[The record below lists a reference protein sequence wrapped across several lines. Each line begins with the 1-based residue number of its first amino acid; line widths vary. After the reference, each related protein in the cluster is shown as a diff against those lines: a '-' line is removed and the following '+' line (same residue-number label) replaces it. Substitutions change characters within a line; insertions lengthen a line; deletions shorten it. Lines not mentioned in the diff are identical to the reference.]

1 MGAAAIVRRG
11 WTALRRMSTVARLTA
26 ASAAGL
32 RPRLPP
38 GSLGPSSLARL
49 GDDLF
54 YRQRYRRYGP
64 IFKVLWN
71 QNLTICIVG
80 FERARRLLAAHSKA
94 LIPLTIEIES
104 FVPFGFMRRMAPE
117 PHAHYRGLFATAL
130 RVDPTVT
137 WEKELRRLIRD
148 ELTRWADVTPAAG
161 QSSLTAALDRIA
173 TSSLI
178 VMFFGVRPA
187 TPKFDELERAFRR
200 MGPREFEY
208 PLGEEQHAGYAT
220 LRALVWQAVTEAK
233 TGTSWADA
241 EGVLGRLMGGDAPA
255 VDETVVGN
263 LIYMV
268 EMGRY
273 DVRSLMRWIL
283 KYLSDAPDVVTDLGR
298 ALAEKPNGAACT
310 FAESI
315 VLETLRLDQ
324 AEALNRTVAA
334 DFDFEGYRI
343 PKDSALRVLIRESHQ
358 DAATFSEPEQ
368 FRPCRFSGK
377 SYPSQAYAP
386 FGVGEHRCIAGGLVI
401 RLSQLLVEE
410 LTSGYDWTVIGDG
423 SRVRG
428 RYHWQPAPGFE
439 IALRS
444 RSVTTRER
452 R

>member
-1 MGAAAIVRRG
+1 
-11 WTALRRMSTVARLTA
+11 MSTVVRLAA

-32 RPRLPP
+32 GPRLPP
-38 GSLGPSSLARL
+38 GWLGPSSLARF
-49 GDDLF
+49 GDDSF
-54 YRQRYRRYGP
+54 YRQRFRRYGP

-80 FERARRLLAAHSKA
+80 FERARRLLAAHSDA

-130 RVDPTVT
+130 RVDLTVT
-137 WEKELRRLIRD
+137 WERELRRLIRD
-148 ELTRWADVTPAAG
+148 ELTRWADVVPVAG
-161 QSSLTAALDRIA
+161 HSALTDALDRIA

-178 VMFFGVRPA
+178 VTFLGVRPGM
-187 TPKFDELERAFRR
+187 PPFDDLERGFRR
-200 MGPREFEY
+200 MGPRDFEY
-208 PLGEEQHAGYAT
+208 PFGDEQRAGYAT

-233 TGTSWADA
+233 SGTSWADA
-241 EGVLGRLMGGDAPA
+241 ESVLGRLIGGDASV

-283 KYLSDAPDVVTDLGR
+283 KYLSDAPDVVTDLQR
-298 ALAEKPNGAACT
+298 ALAEHANGAACP

-324 AEALNRTVAA
+324 AEALNRVVAA
-334 DFDFEGYRI
+334 DFDFDGYRI
-343 PKDSALRVLIRESHQ
+343 PKDSALRVMIRESHQ

-377 SYPSQAYAP
+377 SYPTQAYAP
-386 FGVGEHRCIAGGLVI
+386 FGVGKHRCIASGLVV
-401 RLSQLLVEE
+401 RLCQLLVEE
-410 LTSGYDWTVIGDG
+410 LAAAYDWTVTGDG

-428 RYHWQPAPGFE
+428 RHHWQPAPGFE

-444 RSVTTRER
+444 RSAPEP
-452 R
+452 

>member
-1 MGAAAIVRRG
+1 MAAAG
-11 WTALRRMSTVARLTA
+11 
-26 ASAAGL
+26 AAGL
-32 RPRLPP
+32 GPRLPP
-38 GSLGPSSLARL
+38 GFLGPSSLAKF
-49 GDDLF
+49 GDDRF
-54 YRQRYRRYGP
+54 YRRRFRRYGP
-64 IFKVLWN
+64 IFKVFWS

-80 FERARRLLAAHSKA
+80 FERARRLLAAHGKA

-117 PHAHYRGLFATAL
+117 PHAHYRGLFAAAL

-148 ELTRWADVTPAAG
+148 ELTRWADATPMPG

-187 TPKFDELERAFRR
+187 TPQFDELERAFRR
-200 MGPREFEY
+200 MGPRQFEY
-208 PLGEEQHAGYAT
+208 PFGEEQHAAYAT
-220 LRALVWQAVTEAK
+220 LRGLVWQAVAEAK

-241 EGVLGRLMGGDAPA
+241 EGVLGRLMSGGASA

-263 LIYMV
+263 LVYMV

-283 KYLSDAPDVVTDLGR
+283 KYMSDAPDVVTDLRR
-298 ALAEKPNGAACT
+298 ALEEQANGAACP

-343 PKDSALRVLIRESHQ
+343 PKNSALRVLIRESHQ
-358 DAATFSEPEQ
+358 DAATFNEPEE
-368 FRPCRFSGK
+368 FKPCRFSGK

-386 FGVGEHRCIAGGLVI
+386 FGVGEHRCIAGGLVV

-410 LTSGYDWTVIGDG
+410 LVSGYDWTVTGDG

-428 RYHWQPAPGFE
+428 RYHWEPAPGFE

-444 RSVTTRER
+444 RSSACSKAGAKA
-452 R
+452 